1 VRAKRRGWLL
11 RAGRGAHGI
20 GLVSVS
26 SVHGASTCTCTID
39 LVPTTASGTG
49 TYVKATNLVTIS
61 QSDGSVETDSYCV
74 SGDTLTLVKHSD
86 PTSGILTLARAQ

>member
-1 VRAKRRGWLL
+1 M
-11 RAGRGAHGI
+11 
-20 GLVSVS
+20 
-26 SVHGASTCTCTID
+26 HGASTCTCTID